1 MAGHDDTRQRSA
13 QAGTSTRPRL
23 EYAAPVIV
31 DYGTVEELTA
41 GCHGSPK
48 DFHGKNNAL
57 TDRNSRGM
65 CLSSP

>member
-1 MAGHDDTRQRSA
+1 MAGLDQ
-13 QAGTSTRPRL
+13 TRPQHASATRGAIA
-23 EYAAPVIV
+23 YAAPTIV

-65 CLSSP
+65 CTSTP

>member
-1 MAGHDDTRQRSA
+1 MTDTKI
-13 QAGTSTRPRL
+13 
-23 EYAAPVIV
+23 EYAKPEIV

-65 CLSSP
+65 CFSTP

>member
-1 MAGHDDTRQRSA
+1 MADVDEKERGVGGGSV
-13 QAGTSTRPRL
+13 AGAKIA
-23 EYAAPVIV
+23 YAKPVIV

-41 GCHGSPK
+41 GCHGSPR

-65 CLSSP
+65 CFSTP